1 MTPNDTSGSQRS
13 SDTLPQLLKQEIL
26 GRIRWYLF
34 LSLLVLGFAAILTA
48 ALIRVQTGE
57 LTLVEQI
64 LIQFFLTFIGV
75 VFAWLVAKR
84 DEEGNIL
91 SKQKALAKSA
101 VRRILGISRSAAR
114 HRNLLRTAVSEVSD
128 ESGLYRMS
136 KAPKALFL
144 EKLSLF
150 EQQLA
155 ELRDN
160 IDDSIGD
167 WRDILPEEFEKVQEF
182 NRTVSEAQEEMSEQL
197 EKVRVEIEQKGE
209 EESKKREE
217 LDNRIVENL
226 KKFDERLG
234 RKWSEL
240 QPFGTFT
247 NVVGPATG
255 RSPATGVGG
264 TVRFYGWGAT
274 DQASYYKV
282 LASKFGN
289 LVVRQTGS
297 EETAKEH
304 KASKSREEE
313 KEKKKEKKE
322 K

>member
-1 MTPNDTSGSQRS
+1 MTPNNTSGSQSS
-13 SDTLPQLLKQEIL
+13 SDSLPQLLKEEIR
-26 GRIRWYLF
+26 GRIGWYLF
-34 LSLLVLGFAAILTA
+34 LSLLVLAFVAILAA
-48 ALIRVQTGE
+48 ALFRVQTGE
-57 LTLVEQI
+57 LTLIEQI
-64 LIQFFLTFIGV
+64 LIQFSLTFLGA

-84 DEEGNIL
+84 AEERNIL

-101 VRRILGISRSAAR
+101 VRRILGISRTAAR
-114 HRNLLRTAVSEVSD
+114 HRDLLRTAVSEVSD

-136 KAPKALFL
+136 KAQKALLL

-197 EKVRVEIEQKGE
+197 EKVRAEIEQKGE

-240 QPFGTFT
+240 QPFGTFG
-247 NVVGPATG
+247 NVVGPPTV

-274 DQASYYKV
+274 DRASYLQA
-282 LASKFGN
+282 LASGYAN
-289 LVVRQTGS
+289 LVERQPGIA
-297 EETAKEH
+297 ETAKEH
-304 KASKSREEE
+304 KASKSKEEE

>member
-13 SDTLPQLLKQEIL
+13 SDSLPQLLKEEIL
-26 GRIRWYLF
+26 GRIQWYLF
-34 LSLLVLGFAAILTA
+34 LSLLVLGFAAILAA
-48 ALIRVQTGE
+48 ALIRVQTGK
-57 LTLVEQI
+57 LTLTEQI
-64 LIQFFLTFIGV
+64 LIQFFLTFLGAL
-75 VFAWLVAKR
+75 FAWLVAKR

-101 VRRILGISRSAAR
+101 VRRILGISRTAMR
-114 HRNLLRTAVSEVSD
+114 HRNLLRRAVREVSD

-136 KAPKALFL
+136 KAQKALLL

-160 IDDSIGD
+160 IEDSIGD

-197 EKVRVEIEQKGE
+197 EKVRAEIEQKGE

-217 LDNRIVENL
+217 LDNKIAESL
-226 KKFDERLG
+226 KKFDKRLG
-234 RKWSEL
+234 QKWSEL

-247 NVVGPATG
+247 NVVGPATEG
-255 RSPATGVGG
+255 SAFIRVGG
-264 TVRFYGWGAT
+264 PGRP
-274 DQASYYKV
+274 SV
-282 LASKFGN
+282 LVAED
-289 LVVRQTGS
+289 VVHYFDSPLGYTKQVEGPVVIA
-297 EETAKEH
+297 ETAKEH
-304 KASKSREEE
+304 KASKSKEEE
-313 KEKKKEKKE
+313 KEKKEK
-322 K
+322 